1 MHYCCNV
8 KELLQNG
15 FLYFYFIFLYAHI
28 LHQNDI
34 VLVWKTDAA
43 FCSSSNQSTVTDIG

>member
-1 MHYCCNV
+1 MDFYI
-8 KELLQNG
+8 
-15 FLYFYFIFLYAHI
+15 FILYFYMLIYCI
-28 LHQNDI
+28 QNDI